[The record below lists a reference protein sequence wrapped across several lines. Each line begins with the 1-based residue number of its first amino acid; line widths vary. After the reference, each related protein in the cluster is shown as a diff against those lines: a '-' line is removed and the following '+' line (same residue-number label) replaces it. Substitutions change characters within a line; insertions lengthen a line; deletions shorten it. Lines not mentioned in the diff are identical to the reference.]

1 MIMIPILTCGSRYVV
16 PILSIMCL
24 DHHIIDSAV
33 SNQKY
38 HICTGTIKI
47 GHFEFDALFM
57 VMHIIDCK
65 DFRRYLAEI

>member
-1 MIMIPILTCGSRYVV
+1 MIMIPILTCGSRNVV
-16 PILSIMCL
+16 LILSIMCL